1 MQNNLSTTEQQNPNT
16 LNIDEKSTFEIL
28 ETINKED
35 QIVPQAVSLILPQL
49 AKAIDCIYN
58 VLSKGGRLIYIGA
71 GTSGRM
77 GILDASECPPTFG
90 VPPTLIQGVIAG
102 GPIALTHAVE
112 GAEDSKD
119 MGKDDLIKIKL
130 DSHDVVCGIAT
141 SGQTPYVIG
150 GLCYAGLTGCPTVS
164 ISCVKNSEVSKYSD
178 YPIECIV
185 GPEVITGS
193 TRMKAGTATKLI
205 LNMITTTVMIKM
217 GKIYGNLMIDV
228 QPTNNKLKKR
238 ALRVVKEVTGIEDDK
253 KVEDLLNECNY
264 NVKIAILKELTGKT
278 IKECEEELEKN
289 KGHVRKTIKSFMKK

>member
-238 ALRVVKEVTGIEDDK
+238 ALRIVKEVTGIEDDK
-253 KVEDLLNECNY
+253 KVEDLLNECDY
-264 NVKIAILKELTGKT
+264 KVKIAILKELTGKT

-289 KGHVRKTIKSFMKK
+289 NGHVRKTIKSFMKK

>member
-1 MQNNLSTTEQQNPNT
+1 MQSNISTTEQQNPNT
-16 LNIDEKSTFEIL
+16 LNIDEKSTIQIL

-35 QIVPQAVSLILPQL
+35 QTVPKAVSLILPQL
-49 AKAIDCIYN
+49 ANAIDCIYN
-58 VLSKGGRLIYIGA
+58 VLSKDGRLIYIGA

-90 VPPTLIQGVIAG
+90 VPPTLVQGVIAG
-102 GPIALTHAVE
+102 GPVALTNAVE

-150 GLCYAGLTGCPTVS
+150 GLCYAGLTGCPTIS
-164 ISCVKNSEVSKYSD
+164 ISCVKNAEVSKYSD

-217 GKIYGNLMIDV
+217 GKVYGNLMIDV

-238 ALRVVKEVTGIEDDK
+238 ALRILKEVTGIDDK
-253 KVEDLLNECNY
+253 KAEDLLNECNY
-264 NVKIAILKELTGKT
+264 NLKIAILKELTGKT
-278 IKECEEELEKN
+278 IKECEDELEKN